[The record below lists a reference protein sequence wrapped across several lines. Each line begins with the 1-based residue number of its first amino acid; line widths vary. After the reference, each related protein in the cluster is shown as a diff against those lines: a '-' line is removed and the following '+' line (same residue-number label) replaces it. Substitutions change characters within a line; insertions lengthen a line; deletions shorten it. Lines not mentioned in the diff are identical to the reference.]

1 MSGISIGIIIL
12 AAGSSTRMGQSKQM
26 LPIFGEQMLT
36 RTCSIA
42 LKSKA
47 TYTVVVLGANKD
59 LHESIL
65 KNQQVAIIQNPLWQ
79 NGMGSSLKAGLNHL
93 LTIDAAVDAAIITVC
108 DQPYIS
114 EDHLN
119 ALIDR
124 YLLTRK
130 KTIASY
136 YSESPGVPALF
147 DKSIFPVLLNMPDD
161 QGAKKVI
168 TLHPDDTELIDFP
181 GGKIDLDTPDSYK
194 SFLDKNS

>member
-1 MSGISIGIIIL
+1 
-12 AAGSSTRMGQSKQM
+12 MGQSKQM
-26 LPIFGEQMLT
+26 LPIFGEPMLT

-119 ALIDR
+119 ALINR
-124 YLLTRK
+124 YLLTQK
-130 KTIASY
+130 KIIASY
-136 YSESPGVPALF
+136 YSESPGVPVLF
-147 DKSIFPVLLNMPDD
+147 DKNIFPVLLNMPDD

-168 TLHPDDTELIDFP
+168 TLYPKDTELINFP
-181 GGKIDLDTPDSYK
+181 GGEIDLDTPDSYK